1 MAQGRESWGG
11 EVRLPRWLR
20 RVLRHPADPGES
32 PERARERAREERQ
45 RKQPTVSARENIDRA
60 GSGTFFS

>member
-1 MAQGRESWGG
+1 MAQGLESWGG

-20 RVLRHPADPGES
+20 RVLRRPADPGES
-32 PERARERAREERQ
+32 PERAHERAREDRQ
-45 RKQPTVSARENIDRA
+45 GKQPTVSVRENTDRA